1 MNNCYNKLENSTSE
15 DIVIVAGSVPSSI
28 PSDAYAQ
35 IAQIT
40 AQTGAK
46 LVVDAEKELAES
58 VLPFHPLFIK
68 PNKDELEVMF
78 NTTVNSDTDMDTVG

>member
-1 MNNCYNKLENSTSE
+1 MRMCRNCT
-15 DIVIVAGSVPSSI
+15 
-28 PSDAYAQ
+28 
-35 IAQIT
+35 IT

-58 VLPFHPLFIK
+58 VLPYHPLFIK

-78 NTTVNSDTDMDTVG
+78 NTTVNSDTETLLNMVVC